1 MNNNEITSKHVFA
14 FLWSN
19 IKQFPFHFFVVFA
32 QVFGETTEKM
42 VLPYIGKLIID
53 RLETGNQKDVFSYL
67 FALISIYVLISLFI
81 SFGFRLYEYFVQ
93 AGMIPLMRKNIGIKC
108 MELLLE
114 KDHAFFQGNFSGS
127 ISNKINNL
135 TEDIPEIFSIFRSIL
150 VKIMLVCFAIL
161 ILWKTGTVFGLAM
174 LVWATTFTV
183 VALLLTKY
191 LTKLAD
197 MFSEQQTI
205 ISGKFV
211 DTLSNILAVRLFT
224 AKRYEIANLNKSF
237 DTQVFAEKKL
247 NKTYYYL
254 WWFYDMTFL
263 TLLIFNF
270 YFLLTG
276 RQKGT
281 ISIGDFALVITINFQ
296 ILGYLWLVGREFSD
310 LSKHFGSATQAL
322 RTILEEPKIVN
333 NPNAFDLK
341 VSNGEILFEK
351 VKFNYDGL
359 EPLFENKSIKI
370 ESGQKV
376 GLVGYSGSGKT
387 TFVNLILR
395 LYDLASGRIL
405 IDGQSINMATQES
418 LRAAISVIPQ
428 DSILFNRTI
437 IENIRYGLES
447 ATDQEVIQ
455 AAKAARAHDFI
466 VKLADGYNTLAGE
479 RGIKLS
485 GGQRQRISIA
495 RAFLKNAP
503 ILILDEATSQLDSVT
518 EHEIQESLCQ
528 LMNESPSSNT
538 PKKTVIAIAHRLST
552 LLNMDR
558 ILVFNSG
565 KIVQDGSHQE
575 LLAKD
580 GLYKN
585 LWAAQTNDFL
595 DDDKI

>member
-1 MNNNEITSKHVFA
+1 MNNSEITSKHVFG

-19 IKQFPFHFFVVFA
+19 VKQFPFHVLFIFIQIISEVSA
-32 QVFGETTEKM
+32 KLL
-42 VLPYIGKLIID
+42 LPYIEKIVIDLLEFGSPNNVFKDLSLPILIYI
-53 RLETGNQKDVFSYL
+53 GV
-67 FALISIYVLISLFI
+67 ALIESLGYRFYDYFI
-81 SFGFRLYEYFVQ
+81 Q
-93 AGMIPLMRKNIGIKC
+93 AGMIPRMRKNVGIKC
-108 MELLLE
+108 MDTLIE
-114 KDHAFFQGNFSGS
+114 KDHSFFQGNASGS
-127 ISNKINNL
+127 LSGQINDL
-135 TEDIPEIFSIFRSIL
+135 TEDIPQMVIL
-150 VKIMLVCFAIL
+150 TQRILIKTMLVVFAIV
-161 ILWKTGTVFGLAM
+161 ILWKVNTVFGIAM
-174 LVWATTFTV
+174 LIWATTFTI
-183 VALLLTKY
+183 VALFMTKY
-191 LTKLAD
+191 LTNLAD
-197 MFSEQQTI
+197 LFSVQQTI

-224 AKRYEIANLNKSF
+224 AKSHEISNLSQAF
-237 DTQVFAEKKL
+237 DTQVFAEEKL
-247 NKTYYYL
+247 NKTYNYL
-254 WWFYDMTFL
+254 WWFYDITFL
-263 TLLIFNF
+263 ILSVFNF
-270 YFLLTG
+270 YFLLKG
-276 RQKGT
+276 RQKG
-281 ISIGDFALVITINFQ
+281 ILSIGDFALVIAINVQ
-296 ILGYLWLVGREFSD
+296 IITHLWEIGYEFSR

-322 RTILEEPKIVN
+322 RTILEEPKIIN
-333 NPNAFDLK
+333 NPKAFDLK
-341 VSNGEILFEK
+341 VTNGEILFEK

-395 LYDLASGRIL
+395 LYDLASGKIL
-405 IDGQSINMATQES
+405 IDGQSISLATQES

-447 ATDQEVIQ
+447 ATDQEVIK
-455 AAKAARAHDFI
+455 AAKAAHANDFI

-503 ILILDEATSQLDSVT
+503 ILILDEATSQLDSIT

-528 LMNESPSSNT
+528 LMNESPSSNVT
-538 PKKTVIAIAHRLST
+538 KKTVIAIAHRLST

-558 ILVFNSG
+558 ILVFNAG
-565 KIVQDGSHQE
+565 KIVQDGSHHQ

-580 GLYKN
+580 GLYKK
-585 LWAAQTNDFL
+585 LWNAQTNDFL
-595 DDDKI
+595 SD